1 MPFVSIKTNQV
12 LNDVQKEEVKAGLG
26 KYIELLPGKTESWL
40 MVEIDDAR
48 ELYFQGKKEPAAMIE
63 VKMFGGANQSSLEN
77 FTKKVTEFISEKINV
92 KSSRIYISYFATIDW
107 GFDGSN
113 F

>member
-1 MPFVSIKTNQV
+1 MPFVCVKTNKKIDDSKKV
-12 LNDVQKEEVKAGLG
+12 EIKAGLG
-26 KYIELLPGKTESWL
+26 KFIELLPGKSENWL

-48 ELYFQGKKEPAAMIE
+48 DLYFKGSKEPAVMIE

-77 FTKKVTEFISEKINV
+77 FTREVTKFVSSKLEVN
-92 KSSRIYISYFATIDW
+92 SSRIYISYFATIDW
-107 GFDGSN
+107 GFNGSN